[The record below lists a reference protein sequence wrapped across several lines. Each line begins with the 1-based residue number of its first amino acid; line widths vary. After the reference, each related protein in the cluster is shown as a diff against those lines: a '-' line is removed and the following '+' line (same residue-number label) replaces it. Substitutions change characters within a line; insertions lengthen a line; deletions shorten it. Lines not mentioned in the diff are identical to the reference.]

1 MKEWGTSKHY
11 VFLFLKKGVS
21 MTRMKED
28 LDKTLLKSFK
38 IVLTVNFA
46 LQLYI

>member
-1 MKEWGTSKHY
+1 
-11 VFLFLKKGVS
+11 

-28 LDKTLLKSFK
+28 LDKTLLKRFK
-38 IVLTVNFA
+38 TVLTVNFA

>member
-1 MKEWGTSKHY
+1 
-11 VFLFLKKGVS
+11 

-28 LDKTLLKSFK
+28 LDKTLLKNFK
-38 IVLTVNFA
+38 TVLTVNFA